1 MSVCPATLLPRV
13 TGVPVLVQSESSMEF
28 LHHPELAQ
36 AFVLSSALQKGHPR
50 KEGGVPQKVPS
61 WGVCSFWHFQLPRLR
76 RKDASVTSYQSDL
89 FVPNEGEMDSA

>member
-61 WGVCSFWHFQLPRLR
+61 WGSLFILALPTSQAEEKR
-76 RKDASVTSYQSDL
+76 RKCD
-89 FVPNEGEMDSA
+89 FIPK